1 MRSNRR
7 SPHGQT
13 GRPACAAGR
22 QGRRHDGHDR
32 PSAIAAMVVLF
43 LMTFGWN
50 ATRADMTASGIA
62 RAT

>member
-1 MRSNRR
+1 MHSNRR

-22 QGRRHDGHDR
+22 QGRHDGHDR

-43 LMTFGWN
+43 LTAFGWN
-50 ATRADMTASGIA
+50 AARADMTASRIA